1 MNDISLVIARNLS
14 PRLPFFYGWVVVFA
28 AGTTTFARM
37 APSTTTLAL
46 FVSPM
51 ADEFGWSRTL
61 IAGAVSLGALSS
73 IFLSPIVGWAMDRCG
88 VRLILT
94 GSMVVLGAAMVSL
107 AWATTPVLFY
117 IGFATGRVIFHVPAQ
132 IGPGALVSRWFIR
145 KRGRATGLIY
155 LAGALGGIVTVQVA
169 SLAISHWSIG
179 SAWIALGVLV
189 LAIAMLP
196 SALLV
201 VDRPEDIGLSPDN
214 IPNKNQAGKGPAQAR
229 PVASADLHEVSWTL
243 REAMETRS
251 LWILTAVVG
260 ALFMAQAGISVHVG
274 AFFIDRGLS
283 LTMAALAITIN
294 AAVNAFA
301 SLLWGA
307 IIERVSVRWAMTGL
321 MLISATCSLGL
332 LLVDTQSTAFAV
344 AALLGIVAAGG
355 NVIPPVA
362 FASYFGR
369 RSINSIRGVSETGVQ
384 VGQMIGAVFSGL
396 IFDLTG
402 SYVAAFIA
410 FASLGLVAAVVVNTS
425 RPPQASELRTH
436 TFQ

>member
-1 MNDISLVIARNLS
+1 M
-14 PRLPFFYGWVVVFA
+14 
-28 AGTTTFARM
+28 
-37 APSTTTLAL
+37 
-46 FVSPM
+46 
-51 ADEFGWSRTL
+51 
-61 IAGAVSLGALSS
+61 
-73 IFLSPIVGWAMDRCG
+73 
-88 VRLILT
+88 
-94 GSMVVLGAAMVSL
+94 
-107 AWATTPVLFY
+107 
-117 IGFATGRVIFHVPAQ
+117 
-132 IGPGALVSRWFIR
+132 
-145 KRGRATGLIY
+145 
-155 LAGALGGIVTVQVA
+155 
-169 SLAISHWSIG
+169 AISHWSIG

-189 LAIAMLP
+189 LAIAVLP

-384 VGQMIGAVFSGL
+384 VGQMIGVRWTRKFGQ
-396 IFDLTG
+396 
-402 SYVAAFIA
+402 VAK
-410 FASLGLVAAVVVNTS
+410 
-425 RPPQASELRTH
+425 
-436 TFQ
+436 